1 MKASP
6 IAGFAFAL
14 AVTCTGARAVETMH
28 AYPNKPIRLLA
39 PFPPGGPGD
48 IVARE
53 IGQRM
58 SEAWGQQ
65 VVVDNRAGAGGMIAH
80 DLGAKAA
87 PDGYT
92 LLIGSSGGLVLQPLL
107 SSKMPYDAQ
116 KDFAPISKAIVG
128 SHVLVLNPQVPAA
141 TVKEL
146 IALAKAKPG
155 QLNFASAGLGSA
167 TQLSGELFKAM
178 AGIDIVH
185 VPYKGGVPALTD
197 MVAGQV
203 QLMFNSIPPVL
214 QFAKTGRLKIVAVS
228 SLKRLSLLPE
238 VPAVAETLPGF
249 QSAVWYG
256 IFAPAGTPRPVIN
269 KLSAEIVK
277 ILAMTEIAQR
287 LTAQGVEPRGSAP
300 QELAQFM
307 AQDRARWKN
316 VVVSARLAE

>member
-1 MKASP
+1 M
-6 IAGFAFAL
+6 
-14 AVTCTGARAVETMH
+14 ETIH

-65 VVVDNRAGAGGMIAH
+65 VVVDNRAGAGGMIAT
-80 DLGAKAA
+80 DLVAKAA

-107 SSKMPYDAQ
+107 SSKMPYDAL
-116 KDFAPISKAIVG
+116 KDFAPISKAIIG
-128 SHVLVLNPQVPAA
+128 SHVLVLNPQVPAG

-146 IALAKAKPG
+146 ISLAKAKPG

-185 VPYKGGVPALTD
+185 VPYKGGVAALTD

-203 QLMFNSIPPVL
+203 HLMFNSIPPVL
-214 QFAKTGRLKIVAVS
+214 PFGKTGRLKIVAVS
-228 SLKRLSLLPE
+228 SLKRLAILPE

-249 QSAVWYG
+249 QSGVWYG

-269 KLSAEIVK
+269 KLSAEILK
-277 ILAMTEIAQR
+277 TLAMTEIAQR
-287 LTAQGVEPRGSAP
+287 LTAQGVEPRGSTP

-307 AQDRARWKN
+307 AQDRARWKK
-316 VVVSARLAE
+316 VITSAHLAE